1 MTVTGDLQY
10 RLGDLEAW
18 AKEGCSYQAA
28 GYLSL
33 VEETYPAVN
42 GGGYIERYLN
52 GEISTQEATNISNAI
67 ENMMFSITKDI
78 DTYKRLINKYDAG
91 KSNVAYYYR
100 SINGAVYTNLK
111 LEEGG
116 KEDLGQYLCYDDED
130 IHFDTNINNLEEY
143 FYQDETYITGNMDT
157 DAVFMMGVNA
167 KLPYKDHFYK
177 AKESYNRLHPWI
189 KISIITTFVSI
200 IGWIAALVYLS
211 TVTGRKSHEDE
222 VHLNGFDKIKTE
234 IVIVAGILLISAGNM
249 MTGRLRSHSWEISGL
264 LIMGGILAF
273 VGNACFLLFYLSM
286 IRRLRA
292 GTLWNNSV
300 FYMVIDLIQTYY
312 RGGKATGRFLVLYI
326 LEGAVILIFAAWGY
340 YYSQPLFLAALAIL
354 LIVFGIFILKDRVQ
368 RQQIIE
374 GIEEIKSGNLEY
386 KIRSEEFTGDNKILS
401 EGINNLG
408 DGLEK
413 AVDASMENEKIENE
427 KVNNYIHILKEKS
440 ARLEQLT
447 EDLVEASKISSG
459 NIVLEMVR
467 INLVELVYQ
476 TAGEFNEKFEQRN
489 LTIFTKMPKESIVV
503 MADGRR
509 IWRVLENLYNNVAKY
524 ALEGTRVYVEL
535 DKKED
540 EAVFSIK
547 NISSKPLNIPSDEL
561 TERFI
566 RGDVSRTTEGS
577 GLGLSI
583 AKNLTTLMGGTFD
596 IILDGDLFKVMITF
610 PLAF

>member
-1 MTVTGDLQY
+1 MQNLINLRKKFETNGEYDPSKAVTVTGDLQY

-116 KEDLGQYLCYDDED
+116 KEEARQKIEDLGQYLCYDDED

-234 IVIVAGILLISAGNM
+234 IVIVAGNSADQCRKHDDRQTARPFMGDFG
-249 MTGRLRSHSWEISGL
+249 TSDHGRNLSVFRK
-264 LIMGGILAF
+264 
-273 VGNACFLLFYLSM
+273 CLLF
-286 IRRLRA
+286 
-292 GTLWNNSV
+292 TV
-300 FYMVIDLIQTYY
+300 
-312 RGGKATGRFLVLYI
+312 
-326 LEGAVILIFAAWGY
+326 
-340 YYSQPLFLAALAIL
+340 
-354 LIVFGIFILKDRVQ
+354 
-368 RQQIIE
+368 
-374 GIEEIKSGNLEY
+374 
-386 KIRSEEFTGDNKILS
+386 LS
-401 EGINNLG
+401 EYDPQTPRRNT
-408 DGLEK
+408 LE
-413 AVDASMENEKIENE
+413 
-427 KVNNYIHILKEKS
+427 
-440 ARLEQLT
+440 
-447 EDLVEASKISSG
+447 
-459 NIVLEMVR
+459 
-467 INLVELVYQ
+467 
-476 TAGEFNEKFEQRN
+476 
-489 LTIFTKMPKESIVV
+489 
-503 MADGRR
+503 
-509 IWRVLENLYNNVAKY
+509 
-524 ALEGTRVYVEL
+524 
-535 DKKED
+535 
-540 EAVFSIK
+540 
-547 NISSKPLNIPSDEL
+547 
-561 TERFI
+561 
-566 RGDVSRTTEGS
+566 
-577 GLGLSI
+577 
-583 AKNLTTLMGGTFD
+583 
-596 IILDGDLFKVMITF
+596 
-610 PLAF
+610 